1 MSSPIVAIDGPAGA
15 GKSTVAKG
23 VADKLGYLYIDTGA
37 MYRAVAYKVLQ
48 AGIPISDQQAVVA
61 LAMRTEVTLA
71 NIDGEQRVYA
81 DGEDVTQAIRSPE
94 ATRASSPVS
103 AIPGVR
109 KRLVELQRQMAA
121 AGGVVM
127 EGRDIGTVVFPD
139 AEVKVFLTAS
149 AEERARRRAEQM
161 KEMGVEADPAK
172 IASEMRERDL
182 RDSSRSA
189 APLTQAPDAVLV
201 VTDGLSIGQTIAA
214 IVAIHDERVS
224 RHENAKGGKHE
235 PEQEQ

>member
-1 MSSPIVAIDGPAGA
+1 MGKPIIAIDGPAGA

-37 MYRAVAYKVLQ
+37 MYRAVAYRALQ
-48 AGIPISDQQAVVA
+48 AGIAISDQQALIA
-61 LAMRTEVTLA
+61 LAMRTEITLA
-71 NIDGEQRVYA
+71 NIDREQHVYA

-109 KRLVELQRQMAA
+109 KRLVELQRNMAA

-127 EGRDIGTVVFPD
+127 EGRDIGTVVFPN

-149 AEERARRRAEQM
+149 AEERARRRVEQM
-161 KEMGVEADPAK
+161 KQMGVEADPAK
-172 IASEMRERDL
+172 IAAEMRERDL
-182 RDSSRSA
+182 RDSSRAA
-189 APLTQAPDAVLV
+189 APLVQAPDAVLLD
-201 VTDGLSIGQTIAA
+201 TDGLSIDEVIDA
-214 IVAIHDERVS
+214 IVRIHNRRLEISD
-224 RHENAKGGKHE
+224 
-235 PEQEQ
+235 